1 MSFVRIVARDWL
13 LQLQIIRGHWTC
25 LRMQPSSISPDSLK
39 SYIFLDINLNFVISD
54 IEYKTRWK
62 LQPGKSFDQLE
73 IFGPGLGGGS
83 QAKWSTTKNLLT
95 ICLSPVLYF
104 PPYCLFIFC
113 QMQST
118 QTFIAPLELNFCQ
131 LWNLQS
137 AHSYIYSFHFF
148 FCCVCKVWKVY
159 IYQKKKWW

>member
-1 MSFVRIVARDWL
+1 
-13 LQLQIIRGHWTC
+13 
-25 LRMQPSSISPDSLK
+25 MQPSSISPDSLK

-95 ICLSPVLYF
+95 ISASFYL
-104 PPYCLFIFC
+104 
-113 QMQST
+113 QST
-118 QTFIAPLELNFCQ
+118 QPFIDATNGTKL
-131 LWNLQS
+131 
-137 AHSYIYSFHFF
+137 
-148 FCCVCKVWKVY
+148 
-159 IYQKKKWW
+159 